1 VDIFTLQDERK
12 MAVFDISLDFR
23 QNPHNLL
30 ALVVRQQSNPEEHT
44 RVGDGALNVLLE
56 KPTIEGDGF
65 RKLLDAAV
73 GIAAEPTTPRLAG
86 HASLSGLAR
95 CSMHNFLA

>member
-1 VDIFTLQDERK
+1 
-12 MAVFDISLDFR
+12 M
-23 QNPHNLL
+23 
-30 ALVVRQQSNPEEHT
+30 
-44 RVGDGALNVLLE
+44 GDRTLNVLLE

-73 GIAAEPTTPRLAG
+73 GIAAEPTTPRLTG

-95 CSMHNFLA
+95 CSMHKLFSITDPV